1 VFVAFGLICYSTY
14 GTNMNEPLITE
25 MLPPADPLVIA
36 TKMLFIVNL
45 ICSYSLNIY
54 PTNTIIEGWIFK
66 KDDKSDRTY
75 MLKNLSRAI
84 VAVSACMLGVA
95 LAAKIDKFLG
105 LMGAL
110 LCAPLALIFPASV
123 HLSLLA
129 RTAKEKIVDIAII
142 GVGLF
147 ILVFSASQSIM
158 AW

>member
-1 VFVAFGLICYSTY
+1 MT
-14 GTNMNEPLITE
+14 EPLITE
-25 MLPPADPLVIA
+25 MLPPADPVVVA
-36 TKMLFIVNL
+36 TKMFFIVNL
-45 ICSYSLNIY
+45 VCSYSLTIF
-54 PTNTIIEGWIFK
+54 PTNTIIEGWIFS

-84 VAVSACMLGVA
+84 VAISACILGVA

-110 LCAPLALIFPASV
+110 LCAPLALLFPASV

-129 RTAKEKIVDIAII
+129 KTTKAKLTDIAII

-147 ILVFSASQSIM
+147 ILVFSTFQSVV